1 MNRLHQ
7 VGVFL
12 CLCVFVSLPVFSA
25 TEVIVEIKLTDGDKS
40 LTKKEIITIDGDK
53 ARLDF
58 LGEAKKR
65 TDKTPYLL
73 TVDGGKS
80 WVLGNT
86 YKGEFYCA
94 NVDPVS
100 FFKNIGEIVTNVME
114 LVNPKVFD
122 INVSQTKEAPG
133 PKILEF
139 PTTHVQL
146 VTTAKA
152 QATFMFKKYE
162 YTLKITDDVWYTK
175 ELEIQ
180 PFRKRWMEALTQSGY
195 EKLDNMFADWAK
207 KVPGPILK
215 LETEVVLKN
224 VKENKTDTQKER
236 AEITS
241 FKEVKASDLPKGIF
255 TVPKCENINQT
266 QLEST
271 AKDMAKEGKL
281 GL

>member
-1 MNRLHQ
+1 MY
-7 VGVFL
+7 
-12 CLCVFVSLPVFSA
+12 
-25 TEVIVEIKLTDGDKS
+25 DDKS
-40 LTKKEIITIDGDK
+40 LTKREVVTTDGDK

-58 LGEAKKR
+58 LGEAKER
-65 TDKTPYLL
+65 TDTTPYLL

-94 NVDPVS
+94 NVDPAS
-100 FFKNIGEIVTNVME
+100 FFKNIGEIVTEVMDM
-114 LVNPKVFD
+114 VSPKVFD
-122 INVSQTKEAPG
+122 IKVTKTKEAPG
-133 PKILEF
+133 PKILDL
-139 PTTHVQL
+139 PTTHVRL

-152 QATFMFKKYE
+152 EATFMFKKYE
-162 YTLKITDDVWYTK
+162 YTLKITDDVWYTTK
-175 ELEIQ
+175 LEIQ

-195 EKLDNMFADWAK
+195 EKLDKMFSDWAK

-215 LETEVVLKN
+215 LESEVKLTN
-224 VKENKTDTQKER
+224 VKKNETDIQKEK

-241 FKEVKASDLPKGIF
+241 IKEVKASELPKGIF

>member
-1 MNRLHQ
+1 MNILYRT
-7 VGVFL
+7 GIFL
-12 CLCVFVSLPVFSA
+12 VICMFVHLPVFAA
-25 TEVIVEIKLTDGDKS
+25 TAVTVEIKLTEGDKL
-40 LTKKEIITIDGDK
+40 LTKREIITIDGDK

-58 LGEAKKR
+58 LGEAKAR
-65 TDKTPYLL
+65 TDKTPYML

-94 NVDPVS
+94 NVDPVD
-100 FFKNIGEIVTNVME
+100 FFKNIGEIVTDVVA
-114 LVNPKVFD
+114 LVSPKVLD
-122 INVSQTKEAPG
+122 INVKKAKEEPG
-133 PKILEF
+133 PKIMDF

-162 YTLKITDDVWYTK
+162 YTIKIIDDLWYTTK
-175 ELEIQ
+175 LEIQ
-180 PFRKRWMEALTQSGY
+180 PFRKRWMEALKQSGY
-195 EKLDNMFADWAK
+195 EKLDKMFSDWSK
-207 KVPGPILK
+207 ELPGP
-215 LETEVVLKN
+215 VLKQQSEIILTN
-224 VKENKTDTQKER
+224 VIKNEIQTQKEK

-241 FKEVKASDLPKGIF
+241 IKEVKSEELPKGIF
-255 TVPKCENINQT
+255 TIPKCEKINQT

>member
-1 MNRLHQ
+1 MNKLL
-7 VGVFL
+7 VTGLFFL
-12 CLCVFVSLPVFSA
+12 ICIFINLPIFAA
-25 TEVIVEIKLTDGDKS
+25 TVVNIEIELTDNGK
-40 LTKKEIITIDGDK
+40 TKKKNEIITIDGDK

-58 LGEAKKR
+58 LGEAKER

-94 NVDPVS
+94 NVDPQS

-122 INVSQTKEAPG
+122 IKVNKTKEAPG

-146 VTTAKA
+146 VTTANA

-162 YTLKITDDVWYTK
+162 YNLKITDDVWYTTK
-175 ELEIQ
+175 LEIQ

-195 EKLDNMFADWAK
+195 EKLDNMFADWTK

-215 LETEVVLKN
+215 LETQVVLKN
-224 VKENKTDTQKER
+224 VKKNETDTQKEK

-241 FKEVKASDLPKGIF
+241 FKEVKASELPKGTF
-255 TVPKCENINQT
+255 DVPKCKDINQT

>member
-1 MNRLHQ
+1 MLKLHRIGILL
-7 VGVFL
+7 VV
-12 CLCVFVSLPVFSA
+12 CMFVNLPVFAA
-25 TEVIVEIKLTDGDKS
+25 TVVTIEIKLTDDGKS
-40 LTKKEIITIDGDK
+40 LTKREIITIDGDK

-58 LGEAKKR
+58 LGEAKEK
-65 TDKTPYLL
+65 TDKTPYML

-94 NVDPVS
+94 NVDPVT
-100 FFKNIGEIVTNVME
+100 FFKNIGEIVTDVVA
-114 LVNPKVFD
+114 LVNPKVFEIKVD
-122 INVSQTKEAPG
+122 KTKEEPG

-162 YTLKITDDVWYTK
+162 YTIKITDDMWYTNK
-175 ELEIQ
+175 LEVQ
-180 PFRKRWMEALTQSGY
+180 PFRKRWMEALKQSGY
-195 EKLDNMFADWAK
+195 EKLDKMFADWAK
-207 KVPGPILK
+207 QLPGP
-215 LETEVVLKN
+215 VLKQQSEIVLTN
-224 VKENKTDTQKER
+224 VIKNETQTQKEK
-236 AEITS
+236 AEIS
-241 FKEVKASDLPKGIF
+241 SVKEVKSSELPKGVF